1 MKYKLKILLLVLL
14 LLSGFHF
21 SSFAQFSSS
30 EIKNLTN
37 GADIILTGKVTE
49 QASSWNK
56 DKTRI
61 YTKATIQVE
70 EYLKGN
76 NTQSIVTVKYLGGEV
91 GEIGEMYSHM
101 PRFKDNEEVLVF
113 LEKSGN
119 NTDYKV
125 LYGEEGK
132 ISVINDPQTGEKVTT
147 SNVRVSSLKV
157 QIKSYIN
164 D

>member
-1 MKYKLKILLLVLL
+1 MKNKLKILQLLLL

-49 QASSWNK
+49 QASSWNEN
-56 DKTRI
+56 KTRI
-61 YTKATIQVE
+61 YTKATIQVN
-70 EYLKGN
+70 EYIKGN
-76 NTQSIVTVKYLGGEV
+76 NTGGTVTVNYPGGEI

-113 LEKSGN
+113 LKKSRN

-125 LYGEEGK
+125 LNGEEGK
-132 ISVINDPQTGEKVTT
+132 INLLNDEVTGEKIT
-147 SNVRVSSLKV
+147 SSRVPLNSLKE
-157 QIKSYIN
+157 QISNYLN
-164 D
+164 E

>member
-37 GADIILTGKVTE
+37 GADIILTGKVT
-49 QASSWNK
+49 QQTSSWNEN
-56 DKTRI
+56 KTRI
-61 YTKATIQVE
+61 YTKATIQVN
-70 EYLKGN
+70 EYIKGN
-76 NTQSIVTVKYLGGEV
+76 NTQSTVTVNYLGGEV

-101 PRFKDNEEVLVF
+101 PSFEDNEEVLVF
-113 LEKSGN
+113 LKKDEK

-125 LYGEEGK
+125 FSGEEGK
-132 ISVINDPQTGEKVTT
+132 ITLLNNETTGEKTT
-147 SNVRVSSLKV
+147 NSYVPLNSLKQ
-157 QIKSYIN
+157 QIIN
-164 D
+164 HLNE

>member
-30 EIKNLTN
+30 EIKNLTY

-49 QASSWNK
+49 QASSWNEN
-56 DKTRI
+56 KTRI

-76 NTQSIVTVKYLGGEV
+76 NTGGTVTVNYPGGEI

-125 LYGEEGK
+125 LNGEEGK
-132 ISVINDPQTGEKVTT
+132 ITLLNDETTGEKTT
-147 SNVRVSSLKV
+147 NSNIPLNSLKQ
-157 QIKSYIN
+157 QIIN
-164 D
+164 HLNE

>member
-1 MKYKLKILLLVLL
+1 V
-14 LLSGFHF
+14 SGFHF
-21 SSFAQFSSS
+21 SLFAQFSTY
-30 EIKNLTN
+30 EIKNLTY

-49 QASSWNK
+49 QASSWNEN
-56 DKTRI
+56 KTRI

-76 NTQSIVTVKYLGGEV
+76 NTGGTVTVNYPGGEI

-125 LYGEEGK
+125 LNGEEGK
-132 ISVINDPQTGEKVTT
+132 ITLLNDETTGEKTT
-147 SNVRVSSLKV
+147 NSNVPLNSLKQ
-157 QIKSYIN
+157 QIIN
-164 D
+164 HLNE